1 MALEGFTKLAY
12 YFDQYGVLD
21 FLLPFLLVFT
31 ISYAILQKIQLLG
44 PADKHG
50 KKYHLIVAL
59 ALGMAFVVPHIM
71 GTYPLGYDPVQ
82 VMNETLPSISLV
94 SISAIMLLLL
104 MGIFGTRFSQAAS
117 PIIAIAA
124 IGFII
129 YIFGASL
136 GFWNGPYEVFGW
148 WSAETTELMIV
159 LLVFG
164 LVVWFITKDPNTAS
178 TSDGLKSVWGGISK
192 LFEGYSDKPK

>member
-1 MALEGFTKLAY
+1 MATEGFTKLAY

-31 ISYAILQKIQLLG
+31 ISYAILQKIELLG
-44 PADKHG
+44 KAKESG

-104 MGIFGTRFSQAAS
+104 MGIFGTNFSQKAT
-117 PIIAIAA
+117 PIIALAA
-124 IGFII
+124 VGFII
-129 YIFGASL
+129 YIFGSAL
-136 GFWNGPYEVFGW
+136 GFWIGPYDTFGW

-164 LVVWFITKDPNTAS
+164 LVVWFITKEPSPPNQPSAAGNAWKFV
-178 TSDGLKSVWGGISK
+178 SD
-192 LFEGYSDKPK
+192 LFERK